1 MDELPAKEIV
11 KANSGLKIMDGILFQ
26 DRYGM
31 IVKKRNDKL
40 RKQINKVLKRLIDDG
55 TIEKL
60 VLKYSE

>member
-1 MDELPAKEIV
+1 
-11 KANSGLKIMDGILFQ
+11 
-26 DRYGM
+26 M
-31 IVKKRNDKL
+31 IVKKGNDKL